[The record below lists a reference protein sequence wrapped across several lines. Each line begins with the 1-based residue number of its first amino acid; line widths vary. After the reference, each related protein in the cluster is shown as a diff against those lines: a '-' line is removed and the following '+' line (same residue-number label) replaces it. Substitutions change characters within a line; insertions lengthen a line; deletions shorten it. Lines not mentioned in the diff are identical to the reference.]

1 MNGKIVVRLFYAPA
15 CSEGCCTCGPNQDM
29 TDFGKVAEKLVKKF
43 GEEHLVFEAYNSI
56 DLKKFPFL
64 RGASKPSGK
73 IAMPLVSIDEKILTQ
88 GKVPTVCELEEK
100 VRKRLKE
107 V

>member
-15 CSEGCCTCGPNQDM
+15 CSEGCCACGPNQDI
-29 TDFGKVAEKLVKKF
+29 TDFEKVAEKLVKKF

-64 RGASKPSGK
+64 REASKSSGR
-73 IAMPLVSIDEKILTQ
+73 IAMPLVSIDEIIFVQ
-88 GKVPTVCELEEK
+88 GKIPTVSELEEK
-100 VRKRLKE
+100 VRKHLKE

>member
-1 MNGKIVVRLFYAPA
+1 MNRKIVVRLFYAPA
-15 CSEGCCTCGPNQDM
+15 CSEGCCACSPNQDM
-29 TDFGKVAEKLVKKF
+29 TDFERVAEKIVKKF

-64 RGASKPSGK
+64 RGASKPSGR
-73 IAMPLVSIDEKILTQ
+73 IVMPLVSIDEIIFAQ
-88 GKVPTVCELEEK
+88 GKIPTVSELEEK
-100 VRKRLKE
+100 VRKRLQE